1 MPKAPLPTRALAPL
15 LGGLFLCVTAGAALA
30 DTASKN
36 NEGNRLYNEKR
47 YDDALKKYTDAQAS
61 RPNSSELH
69 YNIGNVLFRKGE
81 FAKAIEEYLRAQ
93 SGGGRALS
101 QAATFNRG
109 NALMMQGQIQDA
121 INAYVQALRADPA
134 DQDAKRNLELALR
147 LLQQQKQP
155 PQQDDQQQDQKPDQD
170 NQPPPPQPQDQQ
182 ARDEK
187 RPPERRP
194 GQMSEEE
201 ARQILDALRE
211 AEKDGVKKHAQAAA
225 PHAPAPE
232 EDW

>member
-1 MPKAPLPTRALAPL
+1 MRRALRPALLPL
-15 LGGLFLCVTAGAALA
+15 LGALLLCVAPGSARA

-36 NEGNRLYNEKR
+36 NEGNRLYEQKR

-61 RPNSSELH
+61 LPNSPELH

-81 FAKAIEEYLRAQ
+81 FAKAIEEYVRAQ
-93 SGGGRALS
+93 SAGTRSLS
-101 QAATFNRG
+101 EAATFNRG
-109 NALMMQGQIQDA
+109 NALMMGGQIQEA

-134 DQDAKRNLELALR
+134 DQDAKRNLELAMR
-147 LLQQQKQP
+147 LLKQQQKQQ
-155 PQQDDQQQDQKPDQD
+155 QQDNPQQDQKQDQK
-170 NQPPPPQPQDQQ
+170 NPQPQPQPQDQKKQ
-182 ARDEK
+182 DDRKDKEK
-187 RPPERRP
+187 RP

-211 AEKDGVKKHAQAAA
+211 SEKEGVKKHAQATT